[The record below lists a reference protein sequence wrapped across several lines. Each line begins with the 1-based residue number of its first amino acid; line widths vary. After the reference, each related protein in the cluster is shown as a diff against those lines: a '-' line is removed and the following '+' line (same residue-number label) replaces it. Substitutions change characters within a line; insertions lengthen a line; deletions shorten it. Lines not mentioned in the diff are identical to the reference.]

1 MVLAASGTAFATGPI
16 AVAGA
21 AAVSQAVSG
30 SQSGAYAG
38 GGSGTGVGV
47 GGNSDSGGN
56 ASTKSSKDNSTSVG
70 AALGQ
75 APSAIGDCGAE
86 VRVLFGAGQG
96 SYYSDKCLNHRLA
109 AINEAAAANAVVN
122 NPEAANVLYERAN
135 AWVKRADDM

>member
-56 ASTKSSKDNSTSVG
+56 TSTNSSKDNSTSVG

-75 APSAIGDCGAE
+75 APTALSQQGICGKGTKF
-86 VRVLFGAGQG
+86 VFGALEW
-96 SYYSDKCLNHRLA
+96 SDYSSKCFNYQIAIIAAEKGDWELA
-109 AINEAAAANAVVN
+109 NQ
-122 NPEAANVLYERAN
+122 
-135 AWVKRADDM
+135 WVKRADDM